1 MDVLLGRVWETQLYH
16 TVSGVLDE
24 ILSYTMCPNVLSYG
38 TQDEALPLGQLKC
51 LETLLN
57 CIVTCIQSR
66 INYFLVTINLT
77 EWQRFILH
85 PVLGI
90 YHLPNRRY
98 TYMYTVLRDSS
109 IQSRI
114 DSV

>member
-1 MDVLLGRVWETQLYH
+1 
-16 TVSGVLDE
+16 
-24 ILSYTMCPNVLSYG
+24 MCPNVLSHG
-38 TQDEALPLGQLKC
+38 TQDGARSAIRSTEMSGNVIELHSYMYL
-51 LETLLN
+51 
-57 CIVTCIQSR
+57 VT
-66 INYFLVTINLT
+66 YELFLVTFNLT

-98 TYMYTVLRDSS
+98 TYMYTILRDSS

-114 DSV
+114 DLV